1 MIIFKLKKKLTNSIQ
16 IELTAQQINNQSQDE
31 INDFHPADSIHSE
44 NRQQESVSLSASFQ
58 TQASAHPRKQIQL
71 PLFDS
76 SISSTSIQSFIES
89 YLMPNKQTDYAAKIF
104 DSLIS
109 SSKSS
114 SSCSNSLSSS
124 SSQLELLEASF
135 SVNSSNKKRNIDEI
149 SLEKTLQMYT
159 SPSKRINANHLNEIS
174 VLSSGKSTSGTS
186 GISMGSLSTSSSSAS
201 SILSTGSL
209 HTTRMTNS
217 KSNSSLSSSTSG
229 NESLISMQRKQLE
242 LEFHDVSPI
251 DQISNAKGLKSFSD
265 TCLFEKT
272 DGPSMVGETWNRSSF
287 VELTGDE
294 TLLSCSLMER
304 ALNENSRCLNKK
316 ISFSGESRL
325 SNLSSDRKSGS
336 TSQKESSDSN
346 LFTYISYTTNNSF
359 EAIGQ
364 SLLSFEKHENRAYDS
379 IN

>member
-1 MIIFKLKKKLTNSIQ
+1 M
-16 IELTAQQINNQSQDE
+16 
-31 INDFHPADSIHSE
+31 
-44 NRQQESVSLSASFQ
+44 
-58 TQASAHPRKQIQL
+58 
-71 PLFDS
+71 FDS

-89 YLMPNKQTDYAAKIF
+89 YLLPNKQTDYAAKIF

-109 SSKSS
+109 SSN

-135 SVNSSNKKRNIDEI
+135 SLNNSSKKRNIDEI
-149 SLEKTLQMYT
+149 SLEKTLQPYN
-159 SPSKRINANHLNEIS
+159 SPSKRINANNLNEIS

-209 HTTRMTNS
+209 HTTRITNS
-217 KSNSSLSSSTSG
+217 KSSSSLSSSSTSG

-251 DQISNAKGLKSFSD
+251 DQINNAKGLRSFSD

-272 DGPSMVGETWNRSSF
+272 DGPSMVG
-287 VELTGDE
+287 DE
-294 TLLSCSLMER
+294 TLLLSCSLMER
-304 ALNENSRCLNKK
+304 ALNESSWCLNKK

-359 EAIGQ
+359 DAIGR

-379 IN
+379 ID